1 MGHLPVA
8 VDHLVLGQRRATSR
22 APRHRTVAFVEPASF
37 LADLQDVP
45 DVRDVQVAVGEVR
58 VRPVHPLAHAD
69 RALGD
74 GGGRTVH
81 TRSARV
87 GELADPVRL
96 DVALAVEIQL
106 TLDLHLDPETLAIEA
121 VLVTLIEAAHRLV
134 ALVDVLIGTG
144 PGAVNAHAFHVRG
157 DRTVEERKPRAA
169 RVLLAEHLEG
179 VLALPEVKDPVVD
192 LGEVELRADRTESR
206 SFACLGHRS
215 TSFYKQKRRP
225 DVSGRRE
232 PWYHPS

>member
-1 MGHLPVA
+1 M
-8 VDHLVLGQRRATSR
+8 
-22 APRHRTVAFVEPASF
+22 AFVEPASF

-45 DVRDVQVAVGEVR
+45 DMRDVEVAVGEVR

-74 GGGRTVH
+74 GSGRTVH

-87 GELADPVRL
+87 RELADPIRL
-96 DVALAVEIQL
+96 DIALAVEIQL
-106 TLDLHLDPETLAIEA
+106 TLDLHLDPEALAIEA

-144 PGAVNAHAFHVRG
+144 PGAVNAHSFHVRG

-169 RVLLAEHLEG
+169 RVLLAEHVEG
-179 VLALPEVKDPVVD
+179 VLALPEVKDAVVD
-192 LGEVELRADRTESR
+192 LGEVEPRVDRPEPCSL
-206 SFACLGHRS
+206 ACLRHACVLQ
-215 TSFYKQKRRP
+215 TKVKAVP
-225 DVSGRRE
+225 ISGRPS

>member
-1 MGHLPVA
+1 MGHLPIA

-45 DVRDVQVAVGEVR
+45 DMRDVEVAVGEVR

-96 DVALAVEIQL
+96 DVALAIKVQL
-106 TLDLHLDPETLAIEA
+106 TLDMHLDPETLAIEA
-121 VLVTLIEAAHRLV
+121 VLVTLIESTHRLV
-134 ALVDVLIGTG
+134 A
-144 PGAVNAHAFHVRG
+144 
-157 DRTVEERKPRAA
+157 
-169 RVLLAEHLEG
+169 
-179 VLALPEVKDPVVD
+179 VVD
-192 LGEVELRADRTESR
+192 GMRVP
-206 SFACLGHRS
+206 G
-215 TSFYKQKRRP
+215 P
-225 DVSGRRE
+225 
-232 PWYHPS
+232 